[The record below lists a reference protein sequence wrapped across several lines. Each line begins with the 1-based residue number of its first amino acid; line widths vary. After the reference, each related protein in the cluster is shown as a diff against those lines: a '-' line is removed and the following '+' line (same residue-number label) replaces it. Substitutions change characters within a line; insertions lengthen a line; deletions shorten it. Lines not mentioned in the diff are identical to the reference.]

1 MKHGLSRNET
11 LPLANSSFVNRPF
24 TDKQPRNH
32 LSDNTLRKTQKMA
45 FFRPDDPFVRAD
57 ALNLGSKFEYYLTN
71 PHSSEC
77 AIRV

>member
-32 LSDNTLRKTQKMA
+32 LSNNTLRKPQKMA
-45 FFRPDDPFVRAD
+45 FFRTSDSFVRAD
-57 ALNLGSKFEYYLTN
+57 ALNLGPKFEYYLTKS
-71 PHSSEC
+71 HSSQC
-77 AIRV
+77 AMK